1 MTPDICAAPPKTQS
15 RLAALPAPLK
25 TICTGRNNSAAALQ
39 SLATKVL
46 VLGLNA
52 ATSIVVARAL
62 KPAGR
67 GEMSAIIMWPGFFA
81 ALLTLG
87 LPSSLTFNLRRHPER
102 APETIAA
109 ASVLTLLIG
118 LVTGILGF
126 VAVPLWLTK
135 YSSADILH

>member
-1 MTPDICAAPPKTQS
+1 MTPEPCMTSVEAKSRTGALVAAAK
-15 RLAALPAPLK
+15 A
-25 TICTGRNNSAAALQ
+25 IFTGRNNSAAALQ

-87 LPSSLTFNLRRHPER
+87 LPSSLTFNLRRQPGR
-102 APETIAA
+102 ASETIGAA
-109 ASVLTLLIG
+109 TTLTLLIG
-118 LVTGILGF
+118 VITGILGF
-126 VAVPLWLTK
+126 FALPIWLTK
-135 YSSADILH
+135 YSS